1 MSHYRIKICD
11 YFDKL
16 INKVDFVVEISI
28 IDNQHDEDLISS
40 LNKKREAIIT
50 EIRQVEA
57 FNLKVLSID
66 SISPDEKPNDK
77 DLFKKFCFF
86 IESTSSSSTRE
97 KETYNYD
104 ELAEQEIGLKLIV
117 TERHLTEDEITCFK
131 EVYYSNHESKERP
144 FNHNLIFHSN
154 LVHVC
159 SSFI

>member
-77 DLFKKFCFF
+77 DLFKK
-86 IESTSSSSTRE
+86 ST
-97 KETYNYD
+97 K
-104 ELAEQEIGLKLIV
+104 IGIKPKNSQ
-117 TERHLTEDEITCFK
+117 T
-131 EVYYSNHESKERP
+131 
-144 FNHNLIFHSN
+144 N
-154 LVHVC
+154 LV
-159 SSFI
+159 